1 MSQTTRL
8 SAYAS
13 IATTAAFG
21 ATMGTEAIADT
32 IVYDVGVTYG
42 GTWNPN
48 TSSGGSS
55 GSYMVDGGFLSME
68 PLGAQ
73 MKFIGGGIRPS
84 GSQTGHIMLWSL
96 GSGTKTTGSSKS
108 AGPGRLQVAFTI
120 NNKKSG
126 FGKSSGG
133 KSQHVRGFESG
144 EAVDSMAKFFAG
156 GKAGL
161 EVDVP
166 GASIYINKGL
176 EEGRH
181 FIGFRVVEDWD
192 AEELV
197 FNYGWVDLSL
207 DYEAGTLTVHRW
219 AYETDADTAASI
231 PGSVVPGPTGILA
244 LALGAAG
251 IRRRRERVA

>member
-21 ATMGTEAIADT
+21 ATMGTQAIADT

-42 GTWNPN
+42 GTWNPI
-48 TSSGGSS
+48 TSSGGPSS
-55 GSYMVDGGFLSME
+55 ASAIFTGGLLSME

-73 MKFIGGGIRPS
+73 MKFAGYGIRKMS
-84 GSQTGHIMLWSL
+84 GSSAGQIMGWAL
-96 GSGTKTTGSSKS
+96 GSGTKTTGASKS
-108 AGPGRLQVAFTI
+108 ADPGRLQVAFTT
-120 NNKKSG
+120 NKKAG
-126 FGKSSGG
+126 FGKSSG
-133 KSQHVRGFESG
+133 KNQHVRGFESG
-144 EAVDSMAKFFAG
+144 EVVDSAAKFLPG
-156 GKAGL
+156 GKAGA

-166 GASIYINKGL
+166 GISFDKGL

-181 FIGFRVVEDWD
+181 FIGFRVVQDWD
-192 AEELV
+192 AEDLV
-197 FNYGWVDLSL
+197 FNYGWVDLSF
-207 DYEAGTLTVHRW
+207 DYDAGTLTVHRW